1 MLLYA
6 LSLVPWHGC
15 TAFHRSNMLPVFLLR
30 RDGHLGYFQ
39 LCAPVPISQEH
50 RPKRVRQNYYA
61 TTKTKQKN
69 KNMANIFMS

>member
-15 TAFHRSNMLPVFLLR
+15 IAFHCSNMLPVFLLR

-39 LCAPVPISQEH
+39 LGA
-50 RPKRVRQNYYA
+50 PKRVRQNYYA

-69 KNMANIFMS
+69 RNMANIFMS